1 MTVEVMDVC
10 TEFSSALRKYE
21 KENNTE
27 KEYTSEAGEY
37 IYSIHLLLSD
47 PSMQGEV
54 CNAYIYTF
62 DDKGIEFLPNLNP
75 SNIFGRNIL
84 DTKENYDE
92 WVNRLLEETSSEH
105 PIELVLN
112 PLCNG
117 RETIYRIVDTE
128 LLL

>member
-1 MTVEVMDVC
+1 
-10 TEFSSALRKYE
+10 
-21 KENNTE
+21 
-27 KEYTSEAGEY
+27 
-37 IYSIHLLLSD
+37 
-47 PSMQGEV
+47 MQGEV